1 MNRFLAAASALTVLA
16 IASQASAADL
26 AARTA
31 PVYTKAPE
39 YASPV
44 SNWSG
49 WYIGGNVGGAWG
61 GKTGNVTD
69 FNDALVNAISAG
81 AIPSALGASHDGG
94 FGGGQFGYNWVMSN
108 WLVGF
113 EADIQGVDIGKTNT
127 IIPFAP
133 GFDPNVTTA
142 RDHIDWFGTAR
153 GRLGVTTGSVLLYG
167 TAGLAFG
174 GVKSSVTSVFQP
186 AVDGNDTGSSSSTR
200 FGWAAGAGFEWM
212 FVPNWSLKG
221 EYLHVDLGS
230 STVTIS
236 DPVNFPGSFADYNF
250 HHAFDSARVGVNYH
264 FH

>member
-1 MNRFLAAASALTVLA
+1 M
-16 IASQASAADL
+16 
-26 AARTA
+26 
-31 PVYTKAPE
+31 
-39 YASPV
+39 
-44 SNWSG
+44 
-49 WYIGGNVGGAWG
+49 
-61 GKTGNVTD
+61 
-69 FNDALVNAISAG
+69 
-81 AIPSALGASHDGG
+81 
-94 FGGGQFGYNWVMSN
+94 
-108 WLVGF
+108 
-113 EADIQGVDIGKTNT
+113 
-127 IIPFAP
+127 
-133 GFDPNVTTA
+133 PNVTTA